1 MLSQRRAKMI
11 KPWRRV
17 QSQQNE
23 SYRVFSIRT
32 DTAISPRTNKSHD
45 FYVIESRDWINI
57 IPITPDE
64 RVVMVKQYRHGS
76 REITLEIPGGI
87 VDPGDTPQGAAAREL
102 LEETGYQSEN
112 CVQIGEVNPNPAIF
126 SNRCFTFLARKV
138 KKVADPTPDQAE
150 DIETILVP
158 LVDIPELI
166 RQGKIDHSIV
176 VAAFHFYFLGTQAR

>member
-1 MLSQRRAKMI
+1 MI
-11 KPWRRV
+11 KSWQRIR
-17 QSQQNE
+17 SQQNE

-57 IPITPDE
+57 IPLTPDD
-64 RVVMVKQYRHGS
+64 RVVMVRQYRHGS

-102 LEETGYQSEN
+102 LEETGYQSEDWE
-112 CVQIGEVNPNPAIF
+112 QIGEVNPNPAIF

-158 LVDIPELI
+158 LIDIPELI
-166 RQGKIDHSIV
+166 RQGKIDHAIV
-176 VAAFHFYFLGTQAR
+176 VAAFHFYFLGTQEH

>member
-1 MLSQRRAKMI
+1 MI
-11 KPWRRV
+11 NPWQLIR
-17 QSQQNE
+17 SQQNE

-64 RVVMVKQYRHGS
+64 RVVMVRQYRHGS

-102 LEETGYQSEN
+102 LEETGYQSEDWE
-112 CVQIGEVNPNPAIF
+112 QIGEVNPNPAIF

-166 RQGKIDHSIV
+166 RQGKIDHAIV